1 MESPVIS
8 CFLPFDSVEQV
19 SSTVA
24 SLKKSRYPLSIMLLL
39 SKDRN
44 DPGIEGCR
52 SLFVD
57 DLYSTET
64 IRQIAENIP
73 EDGYT
78 ILCSG
83 YSPVCFGSCAI
94 DRFIRIAEDTGS
106 GLCYADYYKNIAG
119 KEEKHPVIDYLSG
132 SIRDDFDF
140 GTILFYRNRSIR
152 EAAGQMK
159 EIYRLSLFTI
169 NIAPKILQRD
179 KSFVTC
185 LKMHVI
191 GSRSP
196 ATRTVVKD
204 DITVD
209 SPG

>member
-1 MESPVIS
+1 MFS
-8 CFLPFDSVEQV
+8 PFDSVEQV

-44 DPGIEGCR
+44 DPDIEGCR

-64 IRQIAENIP
+64 IRQVAENIP

-159 EIYRLSLFTI
+159 EIYRYAGWYDLRLRVSRKSLPVHILSFY
-169 NIAPKILQRD
+169 ILKANMISVNPE
-179 KSFVTC
+179 KSSLT
-185 LKMHVI
+185 MSI
-191 GSRSP
+191 R
-196 ATRTVVKD
+196 ATVPYR
-204 DITVD
+204 
-209 SPG
+209 

>member
-140 GTILFYRNRSIR
+140 GTV
-152 EAAGQMK
+152 
-159 EIYRLSLFTI
+159 LSESLYSGGCRTDE
-169 NIAPKILQRD
+169 RD
-179 KSFVTC
+179 IPLCGMV
-185 LKMHVI
+185 
-191 GSRSP
+191 
-196 ATRTVVKD
+196 
-204 DITVD
+204 
-209 SPG
+209 

>member
-44 DPGIEGCR
+44 DPDIEGCR

-57 DLYSTET
+57 DLYSTWKA

-78 ILCSG
+78 ILCRDIVPYVSG
-83 YSPVCFGSCAI
+83 
-94 DRFIRIAEDTGS
+94 
-106 GLCYADYYKNIAG
+106 
-119 KEEKHPVIDYLSG
+119 
-132 SIRDDFDF
+132 
-140 GTILFYRNRSIR
+140 
-152 EAAGQMK
+152 
-159 EIYRLSLFTI
+159 
-169 NIAPKILQRD
+169 
-179 KSFVTC
+179 
-185 LKMHVI
+185 
-191 GSRSP
+191 
-196 ATRTVVKD
+196 VVQ
-204 DITVD
+204 
-209 SPG
+209 

>member
-1 MESPVIS
+1 MSPNG
-8 CFLPFDSVEQV
+8 
-19 SSTVA
+19 
-24 SLKKSRYPLSIMLLL
+24 ML
-39 SKDRN
+39 D
-44 DPGIEGCR
+44 
-52 SLFVD
+52 
-57 DLYSTET
+57 TT

-140 GTILFYRNRSIR
+140 GTILFYRNRFIR

-159 EIYRLSLFTI
+159 EIYRYAGWYDLRLRVSRKSLPVHIPEFLYSQDEYDFRKSGEKQFDYVDPRNRAVQIEMERVCTDYLKTI
-169 NIAPKILQRD
+169 GAWL
-179 KSFVTC
+179 
-185 LKMHVI
+185 
-191 GSRSP
+191 P
-196 ATRTVVKD
+196 ARTRTFDASAMKFDVEA
-204 DITVD
+204 
-209 SPG
+209 S

>member
-24 SLKKSRYPLSIMLLL
+24 SLKKSRYSLSIMLLL

-44 DPGIEGCR
+44 DPDIEGCS

-64 IRQIAENIP
+64 IQQIAENIP

-152 EAAGQMK
+152 EAVEK
-159 EIYRLSLFTI
+159 
-169 NIAPKILQRD
+169 
-179 KSFVTC
+179 
-185 LKMHVI
+185 
-191 GSRSP
+191 
-196 ATRTVVKD
+196 
-204 DITVD
+204 
-209 SPG
+209 